1 MKKLIRGILGSVI
14 LLGSFQIYGQT
25 NGIMSFNIRYDNP
38 NDHENSWEFRKNEVV
53 GLIAYYHPDI
63 LGIQEGLYHQVA
75 FIQQHCAN
83 YNYIGVGRDDGDKK
97 GEFSA
102 IYFDTTK
109 FSLIAQETF
118 WLSEHPDT
126 ISVGWDASMERI
138 CTYGKFKNITTNETI
153 HIFNTHF
160 DHIGTL
166 ARKMSAELILQK
178 IAAYGLTKEKV
189 VLMGDLNAVT
199 TSEPITL
206 LRKALD
212 YGFEIAEKEFYGP
225 LGTFNGFNNTLATDN
240 RIDYIFTKN
249 LKIYSYRHIDDRRI
263 NNLCISDHFPVLL
276 EINWY

>member
-1 MKKLIRGILGSVI
+1 MI

-25 NGIMSFNIRYDNP
+25 TGIMTFNIRYDNP

-53 GLIAYYHPDI
+53 GLITYYHPDF

-83 YNYIGVGRDDGDKK
+83 YDYIGVGRDDGDQK

-102 IYFDTTK
+102 IYYDTTK

-118 WLSEHPDT
+118 WLSEHPDI

-138 CTYGKFKNITTNETI
+138 CTYGKFKNKTTNHTI

-160 DHIGTL
+160 DHIGTE
-166 ARKMSAELILQK
+166 ARKKSAELILQK
-178 IAAYGLTKEKV
+178 IAAYGLTKEKLV
-189 VLMGDLNAVT
+189 VMGDLNAEP
-199 TSEPITL
+199 TSEPIMI

-225 LGTFNGFNNTLATDN
+225 LSTFNGFNPTLASDN

-249 LKIYSYRHIDDRRI
+249 LEIYSYRHIDDRRI
-263 NNLCISDHFPVLL
+263 NHLCISDHFPVLI
-276 EINWY
+276 EIKWY

>member
-1 MKKLIRGILGSVI
+1 M
-14 LLGSFQIYGQT
+14 T
-25 NGIMSFNIRYDNP
+25 FNIRYDNP

-53 GLIAYYHPDI
+53 GLIAYYHPDF
-63 LGIQEGLYHQVA
+63 LGIQEGLYHQVT

-83 YNYIGVGRDDGDKK
+83 YNYIGIGRDDGDKK

-138 CTYGKFKNITTNETI
+138 CTYGKFKNIITNETI

-160 DHIGTL
+160 DHFGTL

-178 IAAYGLTKEKV
+178 IAAFGLIKEKV
-189 VLMGDLNAVT
+189 VVMGDLNAEP

-212 YGFEIAEKEFYGP
+212 YGFEIAEKKFYGP

-249 LKIYSYRHIDDRRI
+249 LEIYSYRHIDDRRI
-263 NNLCISDHFPVLL
+263 NNLCISDHFPVLI
-276 EINWY
+276 EIKWY